1 MQQCLEYIC
10 REFEK
15 VKDYLY
21 VPTSAKELII
31 NNLFENFM
39 KCFLEYPFEKKR
51 YPKEFLESAN
61 LYNAGDVVILKRF
74 EDVGMRFLLLSD
86 FYDYVKITH
95 LYHRN

>member
-15 VKDYLY
+15 IKDYLHA
-21 VPTSAKELII
+21 PTSAKELII
-31 NNLFENFM
+31 NNLFANFM
-39 KCFLEYPFEKKR
+39 QCFSEYPFEKKR

-61 LYNAGDVVILKRF
+61 LYNAGDI
-74 EDVGMRFLLLSD
+74 GMRYLLLSD

-95 LYHRN
+95 LYHKV

>member
-15 VKDYLY
+15 VKDYLHHPSP
-21 VPTSAKELII
+21 VKELII

-51 YPKEFLESAN
+51 YPKEFLETAN
-61 LYNAGDVVILKRF
+61 LYNDGDVVTLKRF
-74 EDVGMRFLLLSD
+74 EDIGMRYLFLSD

-95 LYHRN
+95 LYQKI

>member
-21 VPTSAKELII
+21 HPSPAKELII
-31 NNLFENFM
+31 NNLFKNFM

-51 YPKEFLESAN
+51 YPKEFLETAN
-61 LYNAGDVVILKRF
+61 LYNDGDVVTLKRF
-74 EDVGMRFLLLSD
+74 EDIGMRSCLS
-86 FYDYVKITH
+86 
-95 LYHRN
+95 

>member
-21 VPTSAKELII
+21 HPSPAKGLII
-31 NNLFENFM
+31 NNLFKNFM

-51 YPKEFLESAN
+51 YPKEFLETAN
-61 LYNAGDVVILKRF
+61 LYNDGDVVTLKRF
-74 EDVGMRFLLLSD
+74 EDIGMRYLLLSD

-95 LYHRN
+95 LYQKV